1 MSQIEYIHYVEI
13 PIRVYAEYQ
22 KEERATRHYPGCPSA
37 IGVDDIEILTEE
49 NGAPVADLES
59 LKNYLLVRY
68 GDEFAENAWNY
79 R

>member
-1 MSQIEYIHYVEI
+1 MSQIEYIHWVEI

-49 NGAPVADLES
+49 NGAPVADLDS
-59 LKNYLLVRY
+59 LKNYLLVKY
-68 GDEFAENAWNY
+68 NDEFVDSAWDY